1 MDVELV
7 TRLRRVIGR
16 LGRQLNTTSTEEGL
30 TPTQASV
37 LGLVAIRGP
46 LGLAEL
52 AELEGLNPTML
63 SRIVRKLD
71 EDGLI
76 RRLTD
81 PSDLRAAR
89 VEITPSGTLVHE
101 RVRAQRNE
109 AVSECLDQ
117 LPDRTVQEL
126 IQALPAMESLA
137 EELHSTGKAPNT

>member
-1 MDVELV
+1 MDEERVA
-7 TRLRRVIGR
+7 RLRRVIGR
-16 LGRQLNTTSTEEGL
+16 LARQLNATSTEEGL

-37 LGLVAIRGP
+37 LGLVAVRGP

-71 EDGLI
+71 EVGLI

-89 VEITPSGTLVHE
+89 VEITSSGTVVHE
-101 RVRAQRNE
+101 RVRAQRTQV
-109 AVSECLDQ
+109 VSACLEE
-117 LPDRTVQEL
+117 LPAEQSDEL
-126 IQALPAMESLA
+126 MRALPALESLA
-137 EELHSTGKAPNT
+137 DQLHATGHART

>member
-1 MDVELV
+1 MDEERVA
-7 TRLRRVIGR
+7 RLRRVIGR
-16 LGRQLNTTSTEEGL
+16 LARQLNATSTEEGL

-37 LGLVAIRGP
+37 LGLVAVRGP

-71 EDGLI
+71 EVGLI

-89 VEITPSGTLVHE
+89 VEITSSGTVVHE
-101 RVRAQRNE
+101 RVRAQRTQV
-109 AVSECLDQ
+109 VSACLEE
-117 LPDRTVQEL
+117 LPSEQSDEL
-126 IQALPAMESLA
+126 MRALPALESLA
-137 EELHSTGKAPNT
+137 DQLHATGHART